1 MMILYWRAG
10 RFLRLR
16 VKNDIAHETRVKTMP
31 TRYIY
36 SFSEPLNP
44 EELHLLFRQTNWAD
58 TRSPLDIQLMLDR
71 SQITLG
77 VWDEDHLIGFARVI
91 TDDLYRAVIDD
102 VVVDRAYRHQGIASQ
117 MLKKI
122 LKRTEHIEVVMLDC
136 GEELIGF
143 YDQFGFKPKDG
154 ASMQLRNTR

>member
-1 MMILYWRAG
+1 
-10 RFLRLR
+10 
-16 VKNDIAHETRVKTMP
+16 MP

-77 VWDEDHLIGFARVI
+77 VWDEDHLVGFARVI

-102 VVVDRAYRHQGIASQ
+102 VVVDRAYRHRGIASQ
-117 MLKKI
+117 MLEKI

-136 GEELIGF
+136 DEELIGF
-143 YDQFGFKPKDG
+143 YDQFGFEPKDN
-154 ASMQLRNTR
+154 ASLLLRNSR

>member
-1 MMILYWRAG
+1 
-10 RFLRLR
+10 
-16 VKNDIAHETRVKTMP
+16 MP

-44 EELHLLFRQTNWAD
+44 EELCLLFQQTNWAD

-91 TDDLYRAVIDD
+91 TDDLYRALIDD
-102 VVVDRAYRHQGIASQ
+102 VVVDRAYRHQGVASQ
-117 MLKKI
+117 MLEKI

-143 YDQFGFKPKDG
+143 YKQFGFKPKDG
-154 ASMQLRNTR
+154 ASLQLRNPR